1 MKKYDSLLVLSATL
15 LAAFSLVGCGD
26 EKSADPN
33 DNEGKDVIAN
43 SFDELPVC
51 SASRECSVGYVK
63 GEKMEYTCVDR
74 KWLNEQELMVS
85 GSCQKRPENGE
96 DEAENPVF
104 TAEDY
109 LNSEIEYGT
118 MIDPRDSSVYK
129 TVKIGDKVWMAQ
141 NLGYGDDSIRAYG
154 NATNFDSLNGHNYYA
169 NEAQLVCPEG
179 WHLPRY
185 NEFVELISFVDST
198 FVGTDN
204 EDSVA
209 VSKIGGKALK
219 SPLGWTLNGGSNESG
234 FSAVGS
240 GYVTKDSK
248 YGMVEVSTPGESA
261 CFWSSSGYSE
271 ESWSYGTL
279 SGTNYDMFAL
289 CLTKDDDSVSL
300 KKRNEAL
307 SVRCVKDE

>member
-1 MKKYDSLLVLSATL
+1 MKKQDSLLVLSATL

-141 NLGYGDDSIRAYG
+141 NLDYRGEGVVSYRGYQDFYPVHGTHYFAQ
-154 NATNFDSLNGHNYYA
+154 YA
-169 NEAQLVCPEG
+169 KVACPEG
-179 WHLPRY
+179 WRLPSY
-185 NEFVELISFVDST
+185 GEFEKLISSVDSS
-198 FVGTDN
+198 FVNGNT

-209 VSKIGGKALK
+209 VSEIGGKALK

-240 GYVTKDSK
+240 GYVAKDAK
-248 YGMVEVSTPGESA
+248 YGMVVVSTPGESA

-279 SGTNYDMFAL
+279 FGKNYNMFAL
-289 CLTKDDDSVSL
+289 CLKKDDESVTL

-307 SVRCVKDE
+307 SVRCLKDE

>member
-1 MKKYDSLLVLSATL
+1 MQ
-15 LAAFSLVGCGD
+15 
-26 EKSADPN
+26 
-33 DNEGKDVIAN
+33 IA
-43 SFDELPVC
+43 
-51 SASRECSVGYVK
+51 
-63 GEKMEYTCVDR
+63 
-74 KWLNEQELMVS
+74 LMT

-185 NEFVELISFVDST
+185 NELRYQ
-198 FVGTDN
+198 
-204 EDSVA
+204 
-209 VSKIGGKALK
+209 
-219 SPLGWTLNGGSNESG
+219 G
-234 FSAVGS
+234 F
-240 GYVTKDSK
+240 
-248 YGMVEVSTPGESA
+248 EVWHGCCIYSRRI
-261 CFWSSSGYSE
+261 CLLLVFFWI
-271 ESWSYGTL
+271 
-279 SGTNYDMFAL
+279 
-289 CLTKDDDSVSL
+289 
-300 KKRNEAL
+300 
-307 SVRCVKDE
+307 

>member
-1 MKKYDSLLVLSATL
+1 MKKKDSLLVLSATL

-26 EKSADPN
+26 EKSADPS

-141 NLGYGDDSIRAYG
+141 NLDYRGEGVVSYSGYQDFYPVHG
-154 NATNFDSLNGHNYYA
+154 TYYFA
-169 NEAQLVCPEG
+169 KDAKLACPEG
-179 WHLPRY
+179 WRLPSY
-185 NEFVELISFVDST
+185 GEFEKLISSVDSS
-198 FVGTDN
+198 FVNGNT

-209 VSKIGGKALK
+209 VSEIGGKALK
-219 SPLGWTLNGGSNESG
+219 SPLGWTLNGGSNKSG

-240 GYVTKDSK
+240 GYVTKDAK

-261 CFWSSSGYSE
+261 CFWSSSGYSV
-271 ESWSYGTL
+271 ESWYLGTL
-279 SGTNYDMFAL
+279 SGTNYNMFAL

>member
-1 MKKYDSLLVLSATL
+1 MKKQDSLLVLSATL

-141 NLGYGDDSIRAYG
+141 NLDYRGEGVVSYRGYQDFYPVHGTHYFAQ
-154 NATNFDSLNGHNYYA
+154 YA
-169 NEAQLVCPEG
+169 KVACPEG
-179 WHLPRY
+179 WRLPSY
-185 NEFVELISFVDST
+185 GEFEKLISSVDSS
-198 FVGTDN
+198 FVNGNT

-209 VSKIGGKALK
+209 VSELGGKALK

-240 GYVTKDSK
+240 GYVTKDAK
-248 YGMVEVSTPGESA
+248 YGMAIVSTPGESA
-261 CFWSSSGYSE
+261 CFWSSSGYGV
-271 ESWSYGTL
+271 ESWYLGTL
-279 SGTNYDMFAL
+279 SGTNYNMFAL

-307 SVRCVKDE
+307 SVRCLKDE